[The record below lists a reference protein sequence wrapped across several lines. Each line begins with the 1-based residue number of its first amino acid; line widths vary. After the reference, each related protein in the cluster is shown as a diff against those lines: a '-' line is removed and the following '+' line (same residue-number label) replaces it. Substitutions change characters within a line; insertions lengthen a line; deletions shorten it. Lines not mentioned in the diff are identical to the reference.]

1 MTERAVGGGAGQHG
15 SQERPGNCWL
25 WKPGDGRGTRRGSP
39 SVALRPAAAAG
50 PPGRPLEVRVL
61 WLARAT
67 SSEAGPG
74 TQHCLHKPSRR
85 IRSDQSLRPPRRG
98 ARVGGRVRVER
109 VVCWALQMLGFE
121 RAARHPGDC
130 ARHAVIPGL
139 VSKGNITF
147 LDRNLQDPGVWNK
160 SPQMCL
166 GDMWIILR

>member
-1 MTERAVGGGAGQHG
+1 MGEGQGSTGVRNAPETAGFGNLATGEALGAAL
-15 SQERPGNCWL
+15 PVWL
-25 WKPGDGRGTRRGSP
+25 SDQQQQQ
-39 SVALRPAAAAG
+39 G
-50 PPGRPLEVRVL
+50 PPG
-61 WLARAT
+61 ARWKCE
-67 SSEAGPG
+67 SSGLLGPRHQKLGPG
-74 TQHCLHKPSRR
+74 LSTAFTSPPGESALT
-85 IRSDQSLRPPRRG
+85 SLRPPRRG